1 MAKTKRRNDPVMT
14 PKRWFR
20 LIIFSISVL
29 HLPAA
34 IANDKPDLM
43 LAETYQQ
50 GINVSQY
57 WISEKLDG
65 VRARWDGSQL
75 VSRGGKV
82 FAAPAWFTKGFPA
95 VLLDGE
101 LWIGRGQYEEVS
113 SIVRRKQPHDGWRNI
128 SL

>member
-1 MAKTKRRNDPVMT
+1 MT

-95 VLLDGE
+95 VPLDGE
-101 LWIGRGQYEEVS
+101 LWIGRGQYEKCLPWSEENS
-113 SIVRRKQPHDGWRNI
+113 PMTAGGIFA
-128 SL
+128 